1 MKIKI
6 NKSRLTGKIKAP
18 PSKSYA
24 HRLLIGTALAQG
36 KSEISG
42 ISDSIDMKATLSCIS
57 ALGIKYQKND
67 DSVSIIGGEYAKS
80 FGTFNCYE
88 SGSTLRFFIPIALA
102 LKEKATFVGATR
114 LIERGIAVYEEIFEN
129 QGITIDKKESQ
140 IDFVGTLKPGTF
152 YMRGDVSSQFITGML
167 FALPLLNGD
176 SKIVLT
182 TALESEPYVNIT
194 MDALSEFGIEIIRY
208 ENEFFIKGN
217 QQYAPVKLAVEGDA
231 SNSAFLDAFNL
242 LGGDVSVLGLKND
255 TLQGDIVYKRYFEE
269 IASSCPTID
278 LSSCPDLGPILFA
291 LAGAK
296 NGAKFIGTKRLK
308 IKESDRVNDLA
319 VELEKFGIRVD
330 AFDNE
335 VVVHPT
341 KITAP
346 TEILRSHN
354 DHRIVMA
361 LTVLSNACGG
371 IIGGC
376 EAVNKSYPTF
386 FEDIKSL
393 GALIE
398 VLDNENN

>member
-102 LKEKATFVGATR
+102 LREKATFVGATR

-129 QGITIDKKESQ
+129 QGIKIDKKESQ
-140 IDFVGTLKPGTF
+140 IDFVGRLKPGTF

-194 MDALSEFGIEIIRY
+194 MDALSKFGIEIIRY

-217 QQYAPVKLAVEGDA
+217 QQYTPVKLAVEGDA

-296 NGAKFIGTKRLK
+296 HGAKFIGTKRLK
-308 IKESDRVNDLA
+308 IKESDRVNDLSA
-319 VELEKFGIRVD
+319 ELSKFGIRVE
-330 AFDNE
+330 ASENE
-335 VVVHPT
+335 ATVYPT
-341 KITAP
+341 KLTAP
-346 TEILRSHN
+346 AEPLCSHN
-354 DHRIVMA
+354 DHRIAMSLA
-361 LTVLSNACGG
+361 VLSTACGA
-371 IIGGC
+371 IIDGC

-393 GALIE
+393 GTLIE
-398 VLDNENN
+398 VLDNEDN